1 MRIEAAGAQITDAVV
16 EVLDNLQND
25 RDLTESYLKTLDEI
39 TRSVILDLS
48 AIDDETDSRTLA
60 RIRILQMIRRDIL
73 TLSTPP
79 DADDPANDVPV
90 ASF

>member
-48 AIDDETDSRTLA
+48 AIDGETDSRTIA
-60 RIRILQMIRRDIL
+60 RIRILQMIWRDIL